1 MLDAAICSA
10 SGGASPSARRRT
22 CGEQRHLARSR
33 PSDDVRA
40 TARASTLGLVS
51 GGIPGS
57 PDQWDGY
64 VANRNRIFEL
74 WAKTSQRNHIV
85 LAGDIHSSWAA
96 ELTVFPGNPASYG
109 ALTGWGSFPTRCIR
123 TDAQP
128 AAANAGADRA
138 ISRSSLRAPDRCLD
152 IGVTLETLYRH
163 RDGRRLEAGRPGAA
177 MISLGRRCARVIL
190 LPTLLLGGA
199 MPPADGRPRH
209 GVAK

>member
-1 MLDAAICSA
+1 MRVAGRGLRRASAFQAAHQWLPIRMLDAAICSA

-109 ALTGWGSFPTRCIR
+109 ALTAGARSLPGAFGQTLNLPQPMPELTVQYRDRRCVPP
-123 TDAQP
+123 TDAWT
-128 AAANAGADRA
+128 
-138 ISRSSLRAPDRCLD
+138 S
-152 IGVTLETLYRH
+152 E
-163 RDGRRLEAGRPGAA
+163 
-177 MISLGRRCARVIL
+177 
-190 LPTLLLGGA
+190 
-199 MPPADGRPRH
+199 
-209 GVAK
+209 